1 VQLRIAVRKNQH
13 AVTAAQSALQQPTR
27 KSANDFYG
35 DGGESSQSTSP
46 NVNLGKQKM
55 MVVLKGGAT
64 SQSTNQPLTKARMDN
79 SPQST
84 ATVSNNYRKV
94 KLLGSESSAEKED
107 FMMQR

>member
-1 VQLRIAVRKNQH
+1 
-13 AVTAAQSALQQPTR
+13 
-27 KSANDFYG
+27 
-35 DGGESSQSTSP
+35 
-46 NVNLGKQKM
+46 M

-64 SQSTNQPLTKARMDN
+64 SHSSNQPLTTKTRMDN

-107 FMMQR
+107 YMMQR

>member
-1 VQLRIAVRKNQH
+1 
-13 AVTAAQSALQQPTR
+13 
-27 KSANDFYG
+27 
-35 DGGESSQSTSP
+35 
-46 NVNLGKQKM
+46 M

-64 SQSTNQPLTKARMDN
+64 SQSTNQPLTKTRMDN

-107 FMMQR
+107 YMMQR